1 MPQPDSEDFRTICP
15 TGSVPEGLVVPHY
28 LPDRKLRVALA
39 RVGGRFYAFDD
50 LCPCAKPAC
59 PLSAG
64 LLSST
69 IIMCQCHGSRFD
81 INNGAVIDGPA
92 INPLQT
98 HEIQILDGAIQ
109 IRLNPIERRLSDSE

>member
-1 MPQPDSEDFRTICP
+1 MPQPDAEDFRTICP
-15 TGSVPEGLVVPHY
+15 IDSVPAGLVVPHY
-28 LPDRKLRVALA
+28 LPARKLRVALA
-39 RVGGRFYAFDD
+39 HVGGRFYAFDD

-69 IIMCQCHGSRFD
+69 TIMCQCHGSRFD
-81 INNGAVIDGPA
+81 INTGAVIDGPA

-98 HEIQILDGAIQ
+98 HEIQVLNGTIQ
-109 IRLNPIERRLSDSE
+109 IRLNSIERRLPDRE